1 MDDTTNANMT
11 QGNEVGSGSRQ
22 KKRTMGLSDS
32 EYDKLVELVESA
44 FDEKRVF
51 KGSPMTCEWPI
62 IVQKFVDQLGKER
75 PLKILQTAWKKLK
88 EKWRKYHELHHR
100 SVFGWNE
107 ETKMLEAEDV
117 IWDSVISEN
126 SKYQVCCRKSFKYYD
141 IMIKICQKSTKV
153 GQSAHVRR
161 RLPHGS
167 HPSNE
172 EIEVEEEEQ
181 DTTRVVNDAPTSFNQ
196 VPTSSSSSRKRKRSA
211 SSVSLD
217 RLQIQEKYTEACIEK
232 NQLLSRS
239 DDNMQK
245 CMLKINNISNISAT
259 AIIAMGAFAASS
271 DNNKIII
278 LNVERVVLTK
288 LVEYIVSQNP
298 VFCNEP
304 VWDPPPQPPA
314 DLN

>member
-1 MDDTTNANMT
+1 MDETTNANMT

-44 FDEKRVF
+44 FDEKRVL
-51 KGSPMTCEWPI
+51 KSSPMTVEWPI
-62 IVQKFVDQLGKER
+62 IVQKFADQLGKER
-75 PLKILQTAWKKLK
+75 PLKILRTSWKKLK
-88 EKWRKYHELHHR
+88 EKWRKYHELRHK
-100 SVFGWNE
+100 SGFGWNE
-107 ETKMLEAEDV
+107 ETKILEAEDV
-117 IWDSVISEN
+117 VWDSVITEN
-126 SKYQVCCRKSFKYYD
+126 IKYQVCRRKSFKYYD
-141 IMIKICQKSTKV
+141 VMTKICQKSTEV

-167 HPSNE
+167 HQSIE

-196 VPTSSSSSRKRKRSA
+196 LPTSSSSSRKRKRSV

-217 RLQIQEKYTEACIEK
+217 RLQIQEKYTDACIEK

-245 CMLKINNISNISAT
+245 CMLKINNIPNISAS

-271 DNNKIII
+271 DNNKIMI
-278 LNVERVVLTK
+278 LNVEGVVLTK
-288 LVEYIVSQNP
+288 LVEYVVSQNP

-304 VWDPPPQPPA
+304 AWNPPPQPPT
-314 DLN
+314 DFN